1 MLTKKDLMKL
11 ESLVYLLSFSKSGS
25 KRNVAESLGIST
37 DTMNKYI
44 AELENS
50 LGFKLINSTNR
61 GSALTPQAK
70 EILPLADTLKSI
82 LREMEFIA
90 KSGHEV
96 SGVVRI
102 GIHDGITA
110 PIFNT
115 DVTELYKKYPGI
127 KIETTIKNIADAA
140 EINDEDVDFVI
151 SYIEPSGGNKVV
163 CETREISCGFFA
175 SPRYLQEFGMPYD
188 LEDLLSNHR
197 FCLNLNNVKYIK
209 GLDEIS
215 KDIRHISYQS
225 NSTYSTFLMAHSGA
239 EIGVFP
245 KGYDMPSLIN
255 ISNVIN
261 GNIPQLS
268 YKLYLIANKN
278 TKDIPKIRAVLDYL
292 KQEIRRMK

>member
-44 AELENS
+44 SELEGS

-61 GSALTPQAK
+61 GSVLTPQAK

-82 LREMEFIA
+82 IREIEFIA

-127 KIETTIKNIADAA
+127 QIETIIKNTTDIS
-140 EINDEDVDFVI
+140 EINEGDVDFII
-151 SYIEPSGGNKVV
+151 SYVEPSSSDKVV
-163 CETREISCGFFA
+163 CESQEISCSFYA
-175 SPRYLQEFGMPYD
+175 SPQYLKEFGEPYD

-197 FCLNLNNVKYIK
+197 FCLNMNNIRHIN
-209 GLDEIS
+209 GLREIS
-215 KDIRHISYQS
+215 KQIKHVSYQS
-225 NSTYSTFLMAHSGA
+225 NSAYSTFLMVHSGA
-239 EIGVFP
+239 GIGVFP
-245 KGYDMPSLIN
+245 VNYEVSGLTN
-255 ISNVIN
+255 ISNLII
-261 GNIPQLS
+261 GNIPKLR
-268 YKLYLIANKN
+268 YRLYLIANKN

-292 KQEIRRMK
+292 KQEIRQVR